1 MKKNELSKK
10 TLVEL
15 RAMAKSLGFSGYS
28 RLRKGEL
35 IEELLGTRVSPER
48 SATRAEETP
57 GSGPKRGPT
66 NAERKPR
73 SGAGSESAGDASPD
87 ASARARAGKKR
98 AEMPDAPPSDE
109 LLLSPRTKRAFAS
122 ARKFSTKTAQARRLA
137 EQRIKASKY
146 YLGVEE
152 SPELDEGFEYP
163 ETYGETTI
171 VLMVRDP
178 YWLYAYWE
186 LAPGI
191 ETELAGRIGRETLR
205 KSRVVLRVY
214 DVTAGD
220 PDHAVSHH
228 DIDVAPGTRNWYIN
242 VMRVERD
249 YCVDLGVITP
259 DGEFVVVARSNRV
272 SLPPVGPSD
281 VIDEEWVT
289 VEALA
294 DLYEPPGGGP
304 TSGSGGWGAGGA
316 GR

>member
-1 MKKNELSKK
+1 MRREDLHKK
-10 TLVEL
+10 TLAEL
-15 RAMAKSLGFSGYS
+15 RLKAKSLGLTGCSK
-28 RLRKGEL
+28 LRKAEL
-35 IEELLGTRVSPER
+35 IDELLGVRVS
-48 SATRAEETP
+48 
-57 GSGPKRGPT
+57 
-66 NAERKPR
+66 AERDARP
-73 SGAGSESAGDASPD
+73 SSSAGRS
-87 ASARARAGKKR
+87 SGRRAKAKAAPETKRPRAAGKAGGRTKQPSR
-98 AEMPDAPPSDE
+98 KVAPPVDE
-109 LLLSPRTKRAFAS
+109 LLLSPRTKRAFAE

-152 SPELDEGFEYP
+152 SPELDEGFQYP

-186 LAPGI
+186 LEAGV
-191 ETELAGRIGRETLR
+191 ETELAARIGRETLR
-205 KSRVVLRVY
+205 RSRVVLRVY
-214 DVTAGD
+214 DVTGVD

-259 DGEFVVVARSNRV
+259 DGAFIVVARSNKV
-272 SLPPVGPSD
+272 SLPPIGPSD
-281 VIDEEWVT
+281 VIDEKWVT
-289 VEALA
+289 VEALS
-294 DLYEPPGGGP
+294 DLYELPGGGP
-304 TSGSGGWGAGGA
+304 SSGSGGWGAGGT